1 MYLTIRLVMMTV
13 QNREKFRVARLRTPP
28 PTEDG
33 GLPLALSLRQE
44 GTEKIARELDCHCAW
59 TKLKRHCVDLV

>member
-1 MYLTIRLVMMTV
+1 MMTV

-44 GTEKIARELDCHCAW
+44 GAEKIARELDYLW
-59 TKLKRHCVDLV
+59 LWLQLKRRGVDVV